1 MDTRSLPKDIAQT
14 ILGLAE
20 KKQLTDM
27 LCRAVDRERAGFRKT
42 LRYLRTK
49 AVLSGSAAGKTRYML
64 AARNSYL
71 AFRHRLE
78 EILAQER
85 TINHE

>member
-1 MDTRSLPKDIAQT
+1 MDTKSLPQDIADT
-14 ILGLAE
+14 ILRLAE
-20 KKQLTDM
+20 KKQLTEM
-27 LCRAVDRERAGFRKT
+27 LYRAVDRERASFRKT
-42 LRYLRTK
+42 LKYLRTK
-49 AVLSGSAAGKTRYML
+49 AVLSGTAAGKTRYML